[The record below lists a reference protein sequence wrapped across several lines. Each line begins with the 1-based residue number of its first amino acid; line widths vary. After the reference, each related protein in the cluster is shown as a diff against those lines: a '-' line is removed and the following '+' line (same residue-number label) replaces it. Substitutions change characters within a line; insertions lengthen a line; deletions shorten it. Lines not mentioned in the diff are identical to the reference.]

1 MPHGRAR
8 VLRALVVALALAVP
22 ATAAADDDDRGDDD
36 RDDVR
41 VTATCTRSSDAELR
55 LREDDDDR
63 LRLDF
68 DLRARP
74 RGGRWLVV
82 VVHERRLVFHGRLRT
97 SRSSGRISLRRSLP
111 DFFGEDTVRL
121 RASGPRGAT
130 CRASVTVA
138 DT

>member
-22 ATAAADDDDRGDDD
+22 ATAAADDDRGDD

-74 RGGRWLVV
+74 RGGNWLVV
-82 VVHERRLVFHGRLRT
+82 VVHERRLVFHGRVRT